1 MTGHPRARRG
11 FVLLF
16 TLLASMVA
24 AVLGVSALAYVRLE
38 RADAQAFARTTS
50 HEQAL
55 STGVE
60 EALALLHA
68 FPDPRR
74 VICERNG
81 GDPDLTHAGALP
93 AFADPHPDRVFH
105 ADQPAGVARPDRC
118 DQFIHVVSH
127 CAPASRPICHT
138 RQPSG
143 PLTRG
148 RAVAR
153 VDTRERPGRALSSG
167 EKT

>member
-50 HEQAL
+50 HEHAL

-68 FPDPRR
+68 FPGPRR

-81 GDPDLTHAGALP
+81 GDPNDPTSCDYRLNGPNGAYRIDFTSYAYP
-93 AFADPHPDRVFH
+93 GHPHFT
-105 ADQPAGVARPDRC
+105 GVA
-118 DQFIHVVSH
+118 
-127 CAPASRPICHT
+127 PATDPT
-138 RQPSG
+138 
-143 PLTRG
+143 T
-148 RAVAR
+148 R
-153 VDTRERPGRALSSG
+153 VDVSVDPADIRIATWAIRHP
-167 EKT
+167 